1 MYLRFLN
8 AMGLTG
14 FVRLEQLI
22 LFDMM
27 IIFTFDYC
35 NHFID
40 AALCFLLDN
49 VLAVY
54 LVI

>member
-8 AMGLTG
+8 AIGLTG

-22 LFDMM
+22 LFDY
-27 IIFTFDYC
+27 FYFYYC

-40 AALCFLLDN
+40 AALCFLLNN